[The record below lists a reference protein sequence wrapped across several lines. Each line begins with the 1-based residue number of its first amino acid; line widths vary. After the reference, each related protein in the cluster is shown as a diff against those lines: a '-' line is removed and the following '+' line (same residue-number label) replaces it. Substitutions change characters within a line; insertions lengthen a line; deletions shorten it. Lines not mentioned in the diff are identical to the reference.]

1 MGVVIVDR
9 NVRGRD
15 KREVV
20 CNGLVCRLSTG
31 HVKTHLPLTSSHC
44 AHKRIIYKSLTFSKI
59 VNCRANAKGPD
70 NLDREGGGE
79 AKWRLHHQQIFSL
92 LAKCFDLQFMKLT
105 LKCHPSL
112 TLSLSLY
119 LSLQP

>member
-1 MGVVIVDR
+1 
-9 NVRGRD
+9 
-15 KREVV
+15 
-20 CNGLVCRLSTG
+20 LVCRLSTG

-70 NLDREGGGE
+70 NLDRKEGG
-79 AKWRLHHQQIFSL
+79 KWRRHHQQIFSL

-112 TLSLSLY
+112 THSLSLSLSPTLAY
-119 LSLQP
+119 SLTHGHHQHEYNFNLKLISFS